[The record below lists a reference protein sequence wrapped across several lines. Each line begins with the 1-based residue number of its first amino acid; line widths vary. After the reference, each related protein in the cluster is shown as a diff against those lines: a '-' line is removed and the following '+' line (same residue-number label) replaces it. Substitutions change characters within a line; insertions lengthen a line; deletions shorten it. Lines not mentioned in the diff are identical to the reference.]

1 MKIDFKPTCLPL
13 LIGSMPVKDHIYAA
27 DLAFKYTPDIP
38 LWVQLPHFSEEGMV
52 AQFIPGMPA
61 ITQREGRTF
70 INTGAGSFDS
80 DLLAFFEEYMA
91 VIEGQLPLET
101 SRFALTSETALGF
114 FELVKRIPYQTTLP
128 KALKGQVTGPV
139 TFCTSFADQD
149 RRAIFYND
157 TLRDA
162 AVKHLSLK
170 AAWQVRRLTQFK
182 LPVIIFIDEPALAGF
197 GSSEFIS
204 ISKEDIN
211 VCLDEVIEAIHL
223 EGGLAGI
230 HVCANTDWSLVLN
243 SKVDIVNFDAFAYFD
258 RFILY
263 SDAIIR
269 FLDGGGILAWGI
281 VPTLKAEDIDGA
293 TDASLTN
300 RFKEYVQQLTRL
312 GCKEEIIYNQ
322 SLITPS
328 CGVGPLSPT
337 QAIKVLELTRA
348 VSRKVRM
355 DIER

>member
-1 MKIDFKPTCLPL
+1 MKLEFKPACLPL
-13 LIGSMPVKDHIYAA
+13 LIGSMPVKDHAHA
-27 DLAFKYTPDIP
+27 VDLAFKYTPDIP
-38 LWVQLPHFSEEGMV
+38 LWVQLPHFLEEGMV

-70 INTGAGSFDS
+70 IDTGAGSFDS
-80 DLLAFFEEYMA
+80 DILAFFEEYMA
-91 VIEGQLPLET
+91 VTEDQFPLET

-114 FELVKRIPYQTTLP
+114 FELVKRIPSQTTLP
-128 KALKGQVTGPV
+128 KALKGQVTGPI
-139 TFCTSFADQD
+139 TFCTSLTDQD
-149 RRAIFYND
+149 NRAIFYND

-162 AVKHLSLK
+162 AVKHLALK
-170 AAWQVRRLTQFK
+170 AAWQVRQLSQFK

-211 VCLDEVIEAIHL
+211 NCLDEVIEAIHL

-230 HVCANTDWSLVLN
+230 HVCANTDWSLVLD

-263 SDAIIR
+263 SDAIVR
-269 FLDGGGILAWGI
+269 FLDDGGILAWGI
-281 VPTLKAEDIDGA
+281 VPTLNTEDIDVA
-293 TDASLTN
+293 THTSLTN
-300 RFKEYVQQLTRL
+300 RFIEYVQQLTRL
-312 GCKEEIIYNQ
+312 GCKEEVIYSQ

-328 CGVGPLSPT
+328 CGVGPLSPAS
-337 QAIKVLELTRA
+337 AIKVLELTRD
-348 VSRKVRM
+348 VSQNVRKEIGR
-355 DIER
+355 